1 MVNKGKDQRQ
11 RPTDNATKNKSNQG
25 AGLVKRCEHAFENV
39 SLVYMPLQTM
49 CTTLGLSG
57 IEVN

>member
-39 SLVYMPLQTM
+39 SLHYFGIIWYRSELK
-49 CTTLGLSG
+49 SG
-57 IEVN
+57 IEVK